1 MEIRKAQPLYQQAY
15 RLLRAKILAGELE
28 PGQSLLESRT
38 AQMLNIS
45 RTPVREALRQLERD
59 GLVVGDAS
67 DRVVAS
73 PTEEEFLNLYA
84 CRGALERVVAERAAR
99 LATGDELRLMSEAI
113 EEAES
118 GATKGDHDGVLSANT
133 RFHDQM
139 VQSARMPQLSALMD
153 TIRGQILL
161 ARRYVISDSAE
172 AETEICEE
180 HRRLLEALHD
190 RDTERAKTL
199 MEAHMRGDI
208 ERGTQRFF
216 E

>member
-1 MEIRKAQPLYQQAY
+1 MEIQKALPLYQQAY
-15 RLLRAKILAGELE
+15 RLIRAKILAGELE
-28 PGQSLLESRT
+28 PGQSLMESRT

-84 CRGALERVVAERAAR
+84 CRGALERVVAERAER
-99 LATGDELRLMSEAI
+99 LATDEEIRLMSESI
-113 EEAES
+113 EEAEDR
-118 GATKGDHDGVLSANT
+118 AARGDHDGVLNANT
-133 RFHDQM
+133 RFHDLM
-139 VQSARMPQLSALMD
+139 VESARMPQLSALME

-161 ARRYVISDSAE
+161 ARRYVISDSTQAE
-172 AETEICEE
+172 RAICAE
-180 HRRLLEALHD
+180 HRGLVSAL
-190 RDTERAKTL
+190 RGREPARAQAL
-199 MEAHMRGDI
+199 MDEHMKGDI
-208 ERGTQRFF
+208 ERGTQRFV